1 MARFRQVLSNR
12 NFFCLWIGQIISQ
25 FGDRLN
31 QMALIAL
38 IYQKSPGST
47 VELAKLILFIII
59 PVFIIGPIA
68 GVYADRWDRKR
79 IMIVS
84 DLLRGCLVLL
94 IPLFLIRFKSNLPIY
109 LVVFLIFSVTRFFLP
124 SKMAIIPSVVPRDQL
139 LVANSLSDT
148 TRMIA
153 TVVSLGLA
161 GVLVKLVGVTGS
173 FYVDSLTFF
182 VSAGFL
188 SAITVK
194 SAMPTLK
201 DGFLAAERAI
211 KSAIKISVFRDIK
224 NGFKYFIE
232 LKNMRFVASIFFILM
247 SGLGAVFCVII
258 VFIQNSFGT
267 ATRDLGLLGM
277 FLGIG
282 LFIGAVAYGRLG
294 HRLVKSR
301 VIFTNLAASGIGVI
315 IFAVLIRTHP
325 SFFLASMCSFII
337 GVFVGPIVVSSN
349 TLVHEVLPED
359 ARGRV
364 FSSLEVVTHVGFLI
378 CMLAASVL
386 AEFVGRA
393 WILVFVGSVFAACGV
408 SGLFLKTRKG

>member
-1 MARFRQVLSNR
+1 
-12 NFFCLWIGQIISQ
+12 
-25 FGDRLN
+25 
-31 QMALIAL
+31 MALIAL

-47 VELAKLILFIII
+47 IELAKLILFIII

-68 GVYADRWDRKR
+68 GVYSDRWDRKR

-84 DLLRGCLVLL
+84 DLLRGILVLL
-94 IPLFLIRFKSNLPIY
+94 IPLFLIRFHTNLPIY
-109 LVVFLIFSVTRFFLP
+109 AVVFLIFSITRFFLP
-124 SKMAIIPSVVPRDQL
+124 SKMAIIPSVVPKEQL

-153 TVVSLGLA
+153 TVVSLGFA
-161 GVLVKLVGVTGS
+161 GILVKLVGVIGS
-173 FYVDSLTFF
+173 FYIDSLTFLI
-182 VSAGFL
+182 SAGLL

-194 SAMPTLK
+194 SVTPALK
-201 DGFLAAERAI
+201 DEFLVAEKAI
-211 KSAIKISVFRDIK
+211 KNAIKVSIFRDIK
-224 NGFKYFIE
+224 NGFRYFIE
-232 LKNMRFVASIFFILM
+232 MKNMRFVASIFFILM

-282 LFIGAVAYGRLG
+282 LFVGAVAYGRLG

-301 VIFTNLAASGIGVI
+301 VIFTNLAVSGAGI
-315 IFAVLIRTHP
+315 IVFAVLVRACP
-325 SFFLASMCSFII
+325 SFFLASVCSFII

-364 FSSLEVVTHVGFLI
+364 FSSLEVVTHLGFLV
-378 CMLAASVL
+378 CMLAAAVL
-386 AEFVGRA
+386 AEFIDRA
-393 WILVFVGSVFAACGV
+393 WILVFVGSVFVVCGV
-408 SGLFLKTRKG
+408 SGLFLKRRKV